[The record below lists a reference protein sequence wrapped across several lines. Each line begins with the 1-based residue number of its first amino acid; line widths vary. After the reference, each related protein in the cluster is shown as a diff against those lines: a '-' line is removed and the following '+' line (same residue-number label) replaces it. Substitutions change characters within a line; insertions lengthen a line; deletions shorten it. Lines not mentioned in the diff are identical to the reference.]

1 MFKVTAYADSFTPY
15 YLWECNTPEEVAD
28 TAEHFLCLRPI
39 DRIVINITDDSVFDE
54 PSTLGVCPGL

>member
-54 PSTLGVCPGL
+54 S